1 MIENDYIR
9 KGVRRNEAT
18 IVHTLE
24 EKCAILWS
32 SYCQK
37 TTPYQLNLTQVEVGP
52 YLT

>member
-24 EKCAILWS
+24 EKCAILGVPIVKQRT
-32 SYCQK
+32 QK
-37 TTPYQLNLTQVEVGP
+37 LRHLMSR
-52 YLT
+52 LFDL